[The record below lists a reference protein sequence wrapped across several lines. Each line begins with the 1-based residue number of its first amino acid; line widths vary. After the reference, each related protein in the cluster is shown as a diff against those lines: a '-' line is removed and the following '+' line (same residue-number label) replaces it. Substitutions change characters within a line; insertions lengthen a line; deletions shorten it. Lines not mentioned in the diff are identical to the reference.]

1 MAYNNNLD
9 PNAPPP
15 SATPFD
21 GESKNAYVDRMIN
34 LVILGR
40 PPLILRRS
48 RSETVHSGAEADKIA
63 YGNHYDT
70 YMRQHPA
77 ARPEQAGGRR
87 SYRKKRNTRRKHKSH
102 RRRRN

>member
-34 LVILGR
+34 LVILGI
-40 PPLILRRS
+40 PPLILRRED
-48 RSETVHSGAEADKIA
+48 RRDDADADKIA